1 MGRNEI
7 RLRRQMMNAGRI
19 AQHRNYSE
27 LMARHEREVKLKRI
41 TRVVIYFLII
51 AFLLVMFMMIN
62 RISKPKDT
70 KQPSESI
77 SLVTTDK
84 WSATNQYNTKY

>member
-51 AFLLVMFMMIN
+51 AFLVVLFIMVN
-62 RISKPKDT
+62 RLSERKDI
-70 KQPSESI
+70 KHPSESI
-77 SLVTTDK
+77 SLTMNDE
-84 WSATNQYNTKY
+84 SSFTNQNETSL